1 MISILLITIVIHL
14 TLLYFFA
21 LIFISF
27 YIDHEKDF
35 IRFLDVLKKMQVT
48 NKFLKDFVFQK
59 NFKKIDWEQQGNRF
73 ILNESSY
80 YIIHCAEDFPISEKV
95 INTAI
100 RRNKDFNN
108 LILTTNKNVSN
119 EVLNIIKR

>member
-1 MISILLITIVIHL
+1 M
-14 TLLYFFA
+14 
-21 LIFISF
+21 
-27 YIDHEKDF
+27 
-35 IRFLDVLKKMQVT
+35 T

-119 EVLNIIKR
+119 EVLDIIKREKKIQILICESSDNDHNLETKLKEHFEII